1 MNYVPRPYQP
11 VHQATIPQPQFQQ
24 AADLVRL
31 IEGQIPKISLQET
44 LAVARCLG
52 SDHGMIGSPH
62 ISNVTIARKNTEFSR
77 GDSWFSVQWYEID
90 SHRFDTVQRSVN
102 LRFEPGRQLCTS
114 YTADGEPYQPPSP
127 PSVSQQQSQLS
138 QPPLPAPQSQ
148 VNFSQRQDTLVLMV
162 DSPME
167 IDSPKH
173 MNWPGLVGDLFDKAA
188 VIVHDQDRE
197 KSETIDTISTTA
209 EQPPSNAVWPLK
221 AWAMI
226 KAMISGHATDK
237 GLVYQF
243 GLPYVSFHGIAHANR
258 HATIQVI
265 VERCKSIVD
274 VFLQPEDTHPV
285 DSQQFINHPAAP
297 VRKKLSLKVLAKVLS
312 TTASEIAF

>member
-1 MNYVPRPYQP
+1 
-11 VHQATIPQPQFQQ
+11 
-24 AADLVRL
+24 
-31 IEGQIPKISLQET
+31 
-44 LAVARCLG
+44 
-52 SDHGMIGSPH
+52 
-62 ISNVTIARKNTEFSR
+62 
-77 GDSWFSVQWYEID
+77 
-90 SHRFDTVQRSVN
+90 
-102 LRFEPGRQLCTS
+102 
-114 YTADGEPYQPPSP
+114 
-127 PSVSQQQSQLS
+127 
-138 QPPLPAPQSQ
+138 
-148 VNFSQRQDTLVLMV
+148 MV

-285 DSQQFINHPAAP
+285 YSQQFINHPAAP